1 MMQTF
6 VRIENNH
13 IAEPLAD
20 NQRFCRREELPEG
33 EDWRPLIVENPI
45 YDRMKFR
52 RNDATTT
59 YVIHPD
65 RVVRSHGLDPIAV
78 TVDMIKA
85 ECQRRIIAHCGAH
98 DLTGALVKQM
108 NNPGLKTGIDVL
120 RAKSNV
126 LEAMSPIPDD
136 YRSDHYWS

>member
-1 MMQTF
+1 MRKTYCKIVNGEVADQQLFEEGQT
-6 VRIENNH
+6 
-13 IAEPLAD
+13 
-20 NQRFCRREELPEG
+20 PEG
-33 EDWRPLIVENPI
+33 ETWLPVVVENPE
-45 YDRMKFR
+45 YSRLTHHETGR
-52 RNDATTT
+52 GNRVEA
-59 YVIHPD
+59 D
-65 RVVRSHGLDPIAV
+65 RVVRYRVIEPIPV
-78 TVDMIKA
+78 TPDMIKA

-98 DLTGALVKQM
+98 DLTGALIKQM